1 MEVEAGMQAQP
12 HHKLF
17 YDLFTSHADCSRHPS
32 SFSFTQ
38 LFLISP
44 HESILFR
51 PSFHCVA
58 LSAIVLLYL
67 LNISSCFH
75 FFVAKHLWNHLF
87 SSASRGSVTG
97 VCPTEQNKSGEG
109 RKKSGKK
116 RNNFFSDLSF
126 RKGVMNYILKG
137 ETEASCLYAFI
148 EFQWREEASGGGEIQ
163 LAFATSARTVS
174 NHLGSPWRCLTSCKL
189 QHPFWHPE
197 KVELSFN

>member
-58 LSAIVLLYL
+58 LSASMSLFSISLLAFISLSPNICEIIYFHPQVVEVWPAFARLSKINLARGEKSPERKETTFSLTFRFGKVLWITYWKARRRLRVCTLL
-67 LNISSCFH
+67 LNF
-75 FFVAKHLWNHLF
+75 N
-87 SSASRGSVTG
+87 
-97 VCPTEQNKSGEG
+97 GE
-109 RKKSGKK
+109 KK
-116 RNNFFSDLSF
+116 R
-126 RKGVMNYILKG
+126 V
-137 ETEASCLYAFI
+137 
-148 EFQWREEASGGGEIQ
+148 
-163 LAFATSARTVS
+163 LAEKS
-174 NHLGSPWRCLTSCKL
+174 N
-189 QHPFWHPE
+189 
-197 KVELSFN
+197 